1 MMTESKCE
9 TEQFKGMI
17 IFMPMYHDIDRGKR
31 GNKENCFANAL
42 RDTEYDRRFTR
53 GHWSFLGPGSE
64 KKWYGT
70 HVNEPDGEWDKT
82 LEGMMLNFAKSG
94 HPIFR
99 ATSVLKRG
107 ELKNDGKGVKS
118 IHFNGDDDTIELIL
132 RTIIS
137 VNQLSV
143 YGAAADLC
151 GQLVRDS
158 RGTEKT
164 AANENLESNRQSI
177 LLLTLFLRLMPK
189 HKEICCVNTK
199 RNSQNFPNNRN

>member
-1 MMTESKCE
+1 MVLGNTLSQRFGSNRRRTNGIRVENFTRFTTCGILAQIQKMMTESKCE

-31 GNKENCFANAL
+31 GNKEDCFANAL

-64 KKWYGT
+64 KKWYET

-82 LEGMMLNFAKSG
+82 LEGMILNFAKSG

-151 GQLVRDS
+151 GRISQRLTRY
-158 RGTEKT
+158 G
-164 AANENLESNRQSI
+164 ENRRE
-177 LLLTLFLRLMPK
+177 
-189 HKEICCVNTK
+189 
-199 RNSQNFPNNRN
+199 